1 MSTTNQTPLVDS
13 SASPNSETLVFD
25 VSIVMP
31 CLNEAETIAQCIRE
45 AQQAIDSSGLAGEVV
60 IADNGSHDGS
70 QEIAA
75 NLGAR
80 VVAVTDKGYG
90 NALRGG
96 IEAARGEYVVF
107 ADADASYN
115 FGDTPQIVTKLREGY
130 DLVMGNR
137 FRGGIEPGAMPPLHR
152 YLGNPV
158 LSGIG
163 RLFYGCPVGDFHC
176 GLRGLR
182 KTAYPRMGLTT
193 TGMEFAS
200 EMVIKSTLQGLR
212 ITEIPTTLRP
222 DGRSRPPHLRSWR
235 DGWRHLRFMLLLS
248 PRWLFLYPGL
258 VLFLVGL
265 IGLTTLW
272 TGPLRWGRAAFDI
285 HSMLIAGS
293 TMLIG
298 YQSIFAA
305 IFTRCLA
312 TRLGLYP
319 PKHSLDRWMRTVTL
333 ERGVILGGL
342 LCFLGIAGLAAET
355 WFWGNSSYGALPV
368 QQSMRLVIPSVIG
381 LMLGVQTI
389 LGSFFLSVLSLVP
402 ERVRGA

>member
-1 MSTTNQTPLVDS
+1 MTTANPILPLNACESPTPES
-13 SASPNSETLVFD
+13 LVFD

-45 AQQAIDSSGLAGEVV
+45 AQQALDTSGLAGEVV
-60 IADNGSHDGS
+60 IADNGSQDGS
-70 QEIAA
+70 QEIASGM
-75 NLGAR
+75 GAR
-80 VVAVTDKGYG
+80 VVPVAAKGYG

-115 FGDTPQIVTKLREGY
+115 FGDAPKIVEKLREGY

-176 GLRGLR
+176 GLRGFR
-182 KTAYPRMGLTT
+182 KTAYPRMGLNT

-248 PRWLFLYPGL
+248 PRWLFFYPGL
-258 VLFLVGL
+258 CLFLVGL
-265 IGLTTLW
+265 IGLTILW
-272 TGPLRWGRAAFDI
+272 NGPVRWGRAAFDI
-285 HSMLIAGS
+285 HTMLIAGS
-293 TMLIG
+293 TMLVG
-298 YQSIFAA
+298 YQSLFAA
-305 IFTRCLA
+305 VFTRCLA
-312 TRLGLYP
+312 ARLGLCP
-319 PKHSLDRWMRTVTL
+319 PKPALDRWMQAVTL
-333 ERGVILGGL
+333 ERGVILGGIFCL
-342 LCFLGIAGLAAET
+342 LGVAGLAAET
-355 WFWGNSSYGALPV
+355 WFWGDAAYGALPV
-368 QQSMRLVIPSVIG
+368 RQSMRLVIPSVVG

-402 ERVRGA
+402 ERSR

>member
-1 MSTTNQTPLVDS
+1 MSTANQTPLVDS
-13 SASPNSETLVFD
+13 SDSPDSETLVFD

-31 CLNEAETIAQCIRE
+31 CLNEAETITQCIRE
-45 AQQAIDSSGLAGEVV
+45 AQQAIESSGMAGEVV
-60 IADNGSHDGS
+60 IADNGSNDGS

-80 VVAVTDKGYG
+80 VVAVTNKGYG
-90 NALRGG
+90 NALRVES
-96 IEAARGEYVVF
+96 EAARGEYVVF

-115 FGDTPQIVTKLREGY
+115 FGDAPMIVTKLREGY

-137 FRGGIEPGAMPPLHR
+137 FRGGSSRGAMPSLHR

-182 KTAYPRMGLTT
+182 KTTYPRMGLTT

-248 PRWLFLYPGL
+248 PRWLFLYPGVL
-258 VLFLVGL
+258 LFLIGL
-265 IGLTTLW
+265 IGLVTLW

-312 TRLGLYP
+312 SRLGLYP
-319 PKHSLDRWMRTVTL
+319 PKGLTRPLDAN
-333 ERGVILGGL
+333 GH
-342 LCFLGIAGLAAET
+342 AGTRRDL
-355 WFWGNSSYGALPV
+355 WRV
-368 QQSMRLVIPSVIG
+368 PSVFWALRASPRKPG
-381 LMLGVQTI
+381 SGEHVLWCPPGPTI
-389 LGSFFLSVLSLVP
+389 HATGDPVRDQSRAGRADDSGEPLS
-402 ERVRGA
+402 